1 MEYTVNTKDRHFWSK
16 KLLTVLRLDMCPWL
30 RLDLA
35 IQTAKFVEKYEAK
48 SILAKFDHSPKP
60 TKTSPVFTQSASQK
74 HANFTT

>member
-1 MEYTVNTKDRHFWSK
+1 MPTDQKFIQNILLVWQLEYTANLQEPHFWSK

-48 SILAKFDHSPKP
+48 
-60 TKTSPVFTQSASQK
+60 QS
-74 HANFTT
+74 

>member
-1 MEYTVNTKDRHFWSK
+1 MSTDQKFIQNILLVWQLEYTVENKNPHFWSK

-48 SILAKFDHSPKP
+48 S
-60 TKTSPVFTQSASQK
+60 
-74 HANFTT
+74 